1 MNEAVRRR
9 LADGWLQAALAEH
22 ASIASFARF
31 TLQLLAIGAPADLV
45 FAAQRAGLD
54 EVDHARR
61 SFRLASRYA
70 GTPLGPGPLP
80 LHGDL
85 LGPLDLAA
93 LAEAA
98 TREGCVGE
106 TLSAL
111 EAAEALAG
119 ATDPEVR
126 EVLTAIA
133 ADEARHAEL
142 SWAFVRWCL
151 GVAPVQDAVRD
162 VVRRVLDGAV
172 AAQVPVPP
180 ADPDEA
186 TLRAHG
192 RLTDRCRARVHAR
205 GLVEVVGPAAR
216 ALIPPARLP

>member
-1 MNEAVRRR
+1 VNDAVRRR

-22 ASIASFARF
+22 ASVASFARF

-45 FAAQRAGLD
+45 EAAQRAGLD

-93 LAEAA
+93 LAAAA

-111 EAAEALAG
+111 EAAEALEG

-126 EVLTAIA
+126 EALAAIA

-151 GVAPVQDAVRD
+151 GVAPVHAAVR
-162 VVRRVLDGAV
+162 RALEEAL

-180 ADPDEA
+180 TDPDEA

-192 RLTDRCRARVHAR
+192 RLSDRCRARVHAR
-205 GLVEVVGPAAR
+205 GLAEVVGPAAR
-216 ALIPPARLP
+216 ALLDG